1 MEHAVRTLSPKSLI
15 RYAATS
21 RAAYASTAIE
31 RRRIAA
37 LKRVLHRRL
46 QRVKYVPIKQWNRN
60 TGMYARVSR
69 NANGR
74 WVIRNKNATATR
86 YGLQA
91 RRIVIRNVNRATPTV
106 HHDEWTSSQVN
117 SMPYLRFK

>member
-1 MEHAVRTLSPKSLI
+1 MEHVVRTLSPKSLI
-15 RYAATS
+15 RYAATN
-21 RAAYASTAIE
+21 RAARAATVPE

-46 QRVKYVPIKQWNRN
+46 QRIRYVPIKQWNRN

-69 NANGR
+69 NASGR

-91 RRIVIRNVNRATPTV
+91 RKLVIRNVNRALPTV
-106 HHDEWTSSQVN
+106 HHDEWTNSQVN